1 MEFPM
6 LLRVVA
12 ILCVFS
18 ALGGCAFGQKVD
30 YRESTTYISARSD
43 IPIEVNVIDERPY
56 VVSGSKNP
64 TYVGTLRALYYNP
77 FNMNT
82 LTGDPLSFDLK
93 EAIRRSLA
101 KSSIDAPAAYSIT
114 KANPGQKLLMLKLK
128 EWKSDT
134 YMRTRFDYD
143 ITASVLDENGK
154 ELATKSTKGSGAIKN
169 FLTAGSD
176 ALSVVLNSDEIVAA
190 ISSTPKQ
197 EAPAAPVAFKS
208 TTSYDDCMRR
218 IAKITDP
225 ALRVSSMS
233 MCDTAK

>member
-1 MEFPM
+1 MSGF
-6 LLRVVA
+6 
-12 ILCVFS
+12 I
-18 ALGGCAFGQKVD
+18 
-30 YRESTTYISARSD
+30 
-43 IPIEVNVIDERPY
+43 RP
-56 VVSGSKNP
+56 
-64 TYVGTLRALYYNP
+64 LHNP
-77 FNMNT
+77 FNVNT

-101 KSSIDAPAAYSIT
+101 KSSIAAPAAYST
-114 KANPGQKLLMLKLK
+114 TNANPGQKLLMLKLR

>member
-1 MEFPM
+1 M
-6 LLRVVA
+6 LLRA
-12 ILCVFS
+12 ILMLCAFS

-30 YRESTTYISARSD
+30 YRESTTYLSARSD

-77 FNMNT
+77 FNVNT

-101 KSSIDAPAAYSIT
+101 KSSIAAPAAYST
-114 KANPGQKLLMLKLK
+114 TNANPGQKLLMLKLR

-134 YMRTRFDYD
+134 YVHTRFDYD
-143 ITASVLDENGK
+143 ITATVLDENGK

>member
-1 MEFPM
+1 M
-6 LLRVVA
+6 LLRA
-12 ILCVFS
+12 ILMLCAFS

-30 YRESTTYISARSD
+30 YRESTTYLSARSD

-77 FNMNT
+77 FNVNT

-101 KSSIDAPAAYSIT
+101 KSSIATPAAYST
-114 KANPGQKLLMLKLK
+114 TNANPGQKLLMLKLR

>member
-1 MEFPM
+1 M
-6 LLRVVA
+6 LLRA
-12 ILCVFS
+12 ILMLCAFS

-30 YRESTTYISARSD
+30 YRESTTYLSARSD

-77 FNMNT
+77 FNVNT

-101 KSSIDAPAAYSIT
+101 KSSIAAPAAYST
-114 KANPGQKLLMLKLK
+114 TNANPGQKLLMLKLR

-176 ALSVVLNSDEIVAA
+176 ALSVVLNSDEIIAA

>member
-1 MEFPM
+1 M
-6 LLRVVA
+6 LLRA
-12 ILCVFS
+12 ILMLCAFS
-18 ALGGCAFGQKVD
+18 AIGGCAFGQKVD
-30 YRESTTYISARSD
+30 YRESTTYLSARSD
-43 IPIEVNVIDERPY
+43 IPVEVNVIDERPY

-64 TYVGTLRALYYNP
+64 TYVGTLRALYNNP
-77 FNMNT
+77 FNVNT

-101 KSSIDAPAAYSIT
+101 KSSIAAPAAYST
-114 KANPGQKLLMLKLK
+114 TNANPGQKLLMLKLR

-143 ITASVLDENGK
+143 ITATVLDENGK

-197 EAPAAPVAFKS
+197 DAPVVPVSSKPTA
-208 TTSYDDCMRR
+208 SYDDCMRR
-218 IAKITDP
+218 VAKISDS

-233 MCDTAK
+233 MCDSAK

>member
-1 MEFPM
+1 M
-6 LLRVVA
+6 LLRA
-12 ILCVFS
+12 ILMLCAFS

-30 YRESTTYISARSD
+30 YRESTTYLSARSD

-77 FNMNT
+77 FNVNT

-101 KSSIDAPAAYSIT
+101 KSSIATPAAYST
-114 KANPGQKLLMLKLK
+114 TNASPGQRLLMLKLR

-134 YMRTRFDYD
+134 YVRTRFDYD
-143 ITASVLDENGK
+143 ITATVLDENGK

-197 EAPAAPVAFKS
+197 DAPVVPVSSKPTA
-208 TTSYDDCMRR
+208 SYDDCMRR
-218 IAKITDP
+218 VAKISDS

-233 MCDTAK
+233 MCDSAK

>member
-1 MEFPM
+1 M
-6 LLRVVA
+6 LLRA
-12 ILCVFS
+12 ILMLCAFS

-30 YRESTTYISARSD
+30 YRESTTYLSARSD

-77 FNMNT
+77 FNVNT

-101 KSSIDAPAAYSIT
+101 KSSIATPAAYST
-114 KANPGQKLLMLKLK
+114 TNASPGQRLLMLKLR

-134 YMRTRFDYD
+134 YVRTRFDYD
-143 ITASVLDENGK
+143 ITATVLDENGK